1 MTYTDLMSKSWTDVN
16 VHQPKPKEEEKK
28 EEIDWL
34 EVVEQTKRECKI
46 KTKVPEVDYSIPIIH
61 IKNYTEIV

>member
-1 MTYTDLMSKSWTDVN
+1 MSKSWTDVK
-16 VHQPKPKEEEKK
+16 VKPPKQKEEEKK

-34 EVVEQTKRECKI
+34 GEVERAKRECKI

-61 IKNYTEIV
+61 ISNKTETDD